1 MSQGFGSECQ
11 GIGGLLSPDNGLRR
25 LKLTKVNLDVEECS
39 FPDWVA
45 DTRVWNVIPRAGLRS
60 VDFLN
65 KIRMYL
71 KVADEAY

>member
-25 LKLTKVNLDVEECS
+25 LKLTKVNLDVGECS

-60 VDFLN
+60 VDDFEGMN
-65 KIRMYL
+65 QSDDKN
-71 KVADEAY
+71 VPG